1 VPFLT
6 LLYLLSFLDRV
17 NIGQAKI
24 DGLVADLGLVGNQ
37 YNIGLVV
44 FFVSYVAFEIPSN
57 FLLKRFRPTIWIP
70 CIMISWSLVMIFMG
84 FVKDFAGLATARFFL
99 GLTESGLFP
108 GLVSPACLTASTPPA
123 KTSILIPSSLSFAT
137 VVLPDLLV

>member
-1 VPFLT
+1 LRIHSLAQLQLVPPLT

-24 DGLVADLGLVGNQ
+24 DGLTADLHLVGNQ
-37 YNIGLVV
+37 YNIALVV

-70 CIMISWSLVMIFMG
+70 CIMVAWSIVLIFMG
-84 FVKDFAGLATARFFL
+84 FVHDYAGLTAARFFL
-99 GLTESGLFP
+99 GLAESGLFP
-108 GLVSPACLTASTPPA
+108 GLVRPPPRPSLT
-123 KTSILIPSSLSFAT
+123 
-137 VVLPDLLV
+137 PD